1 MASKRVVLW
10 DMDGVLVD
18 SGELHYQSWL
28 ETLTALSIPFDRDKF
43 RETFGM
49 NNAGILAVLLGKQ
62 PEANFLEMVSSR
74 KEGRYREMILG
85 HLQLLPGVLSWLI
98 RLQGRGTLQAVAS
111 SAPQAN
117 IEAVVD
123 ALDIRQFF
131 SALVSAYFMPGKPDP
146 AVFLEAAR
154 QLGVEPT
161 DCVVFEDAIP
171 GVTAAKKADMRCIA
185 VTTTH
190 PRQKLSGADL
200 VVDSLESLRLES
212 FDKLME

>member
-62 PEANFLEMVSSR
+62 PGANFLEMVSSR
-74 KEGRYREMILG
+74 KEGRYREMIHG

-154 QLGVEPT
+154 QLDVEPT

-200 VVDSLESLRLES
+200 VVDSLEPLRLES